1 MAKASLLPPCLT
13 PKYQNL
19 SQIAQEISSGEM
31 SEVTKKSEKVTTPQA
46 RCSSSEGLLIWRC
59 FASKNPNYDG
69 LDFRGV
75 EVVLTCIL
83 FFRTP
88 CLCSTVCRLV
98 SDVMICGINVYWN
111 KSQNYPVNIFCI
123 QSFKANSNDAMQCSN
138 RMQEQT
144 CIHRIDKNVPPVANS
159 EDQN

>member
-1 MAKASLLPPCLT
+1 M
-13 PKYQNL
+13 
-19 SQIAQEISSGEM
+19 
-31 SEVTKKSEKVTTPQA
+31 TTPQA
-46 RCSSSEGLLIWRC
+46 RCSSSGDSSYRDALHLKI
-59 FASKNPNYDG
+59 KNPNYDG

-98 SDVMICGINVYWN
+98 SNVMICGINVCWN
-111 KSQNYPVNIFCI
+111 KSQNYLVHIFCI
-123 QSFKANSNDAMQCSN
+123 QSFKANSNDAMQCQCSN

-144 CIHRIDKNVPPVANS
+144 ANMHILNRWKWLCPTRCKQWKSELIDRERGGWQWYSMNNYSLLPHILGV
-159 EDQN
+159 

>member
-1 MAKASLLPPCLT
+1 M
-13 PKYQNL
+13 
-19 SQIAQEISSGEM
+19 
-31 SEVTKKSEKVTTPQA
+31 TTPQA
-46 RCSSSEGLLIWRC
+46 RCSSSGDSSYRDALHLKI
-59 FASKNPNYDG
+59 KNPNYDG

-98 SDVMICGINVYWN
+98 SSVIICGMPACMLNIETNHYI
-111 KSQNYPVNIFCI
+111 QYYQDYIFCI

-144 CIHRIDKNVPPVANS
+144 CTYKVDENDYVGIK
-159 EDQN
+159 

>member
-1 MAKASLLPPCLT
+1 M
-13 PKYQNL
+13 
-19 SQIAQEISSGEM
+19 
-31 SEVTKKSEKVTTPQA
+31 TTPQA
-46 RCSSSEGLLIWRC
+46 RCSSSGDSSYRDALHLKI
-59 FASKNPNYDG
+59 KNPNYDG

-98 SDVMICGINVYWN
+98 SNVMICGINVCWN
-111 KSQNYPVNIFCI
+111 KSQNYLVHIFCI

-144 CIHRIDKNVPPVANS
+144 ANMHILNRWKWLCPTRCKQWRSELIDRGKVGNGVHCYHIYWAFIHV
-159 EDQN
+159 